1 MLELL
6 HGPDRTSNSMELLDR
21 ICENAEAGVSG
32 QILIVPEQYSHE
44 TERALCARGG
54 DTISRYAEVLS
65 FTRLA
70 ARVFSVCG
78 GVCEEYLDEN
88 GRILTLYLAA
98 QQVREQLKFYAA
110 VMTRPDFLKQLGA
123 LMEELL
129 TSCVTPDALHTAAAR
144 LEGRLAQKIT
154 ELALLY
160 ESYLSV
166 CKTGRGDPVTRQ
178 MRLCELLDETD
189 FLDGREVFLD
199 GFSDFTALQ
208 LQLIGA
214 ILTHAKAVHI
224 SVLTSGG
231 QQAACLTGNET
242 EKQLRQLAARQGI
255 ETVRR
260 SVLPRA
266 HRAPDV
272 QLWLNGLF
280 FGGSGSEEAPQNV
293 GLVHAGSQQAAC
305 AYAARA
311 VRNGV
316 LTGLRYRDFTICMT
330 DEDAYRLP
338 MQTLFARAGIPVYC
352 ASNAPVAQN
361 PLVAALL
368 SAIQAALRYEPGPV
382 LAFLKSEF
390 SPLCESDCD
399 ALERYVYYWNIR
411 GSAWEK
417 PWQMHPRGLG
427 KPMTPEDETALQT
440 LNDLREQA
448 VAPLRTLRL
457 ALAKA
462 RTVDEQVRAVAALL
476 ETLDAAGRLQA
487 QQDALARAGQAQR
500 AQECSQLYEALI
512 STLEQM
518 DQVLGAASLETELF
532 VQLFAMLLQNTS
544 VGSIPS
550 VCDAV
555 QLTTLPMLR
564 HRRTRVLLVLG
575 ANDGLLPAFSDPGGL
590 LADPERQKLRSLG
603 VELSPGRSASV
614 DREMSWVCAALSAAE
629 QRVSLLADAAQPSFL
644 YSRTAALFPALQ
656 PLCAENF
663 PFLPD
668 CAAAAGAAL
677 RQGALP
683 DWLPEAVR
691 KEAQRLSQ
699 RCAYSFDAMRPEVVR
714 ALYGRTIPL
723 SASKIDR
730 FAGCRY
736 AFFLQYGLCAA
747 PWKQAEF
754 DAPLFGSFV
763 HDVLEHVVREAQARG
778 GFAAMTDSEI
788 SALAERCM
796 DSCMATYLPQGEAAA
811 SRERYLSD
819 RNRQEAA
826 AVVMDVARELR
837 LSQFSPAAE
846 ELRFAPNGSLPPIE
860 YRTKNGSGLLTGQI
874 DRVDTYEA
882 DGRSYFRII
891 DYKTGHKEFDYAELL
906 YGKNLQMLLYLFALE
921 SYQKQT
927 GRPMQPAGVLY
938 VPGRCDMVKLKPG
951 EDPAHAGDERQK
963 ELRRK
968 GLLLNDEAVLHAM
981 EAYETAPQYLPVEPG
996 KNGLTGD
1003 LASPAQLAEL
1013 ERFVNGQVEAMI
1025 DEILSGAAAPNP
1037 IVRGPKDSE
1046 CNYCDFS
1053 SACHKDVCGISPR
1066 RFAAVTSKEFWE
1078 ELERRLEHG

>member
-21 ICENAEAGVSG
+21 ICENASRGVSG

-44 TERALCARGG
+44 TERALCERGG

-70 ARVFSVCG
+70 ARVFSVHG

-110 VMTRPDFLKQLGA
+110 VMTRPDFLKQLGT

-129 TSCVTPDALHTAAAR
+129 TACVTPDALHAAAAR

-178 MRLCELLDETD
+178 MRLCELLDETE
-189 FLDGREVFLD
+189 FLDGREIFLD

-208 LQLIGA
+208 LQIIGA
-214 ILTHAKAVHI
+214 ILAHAKTVRIAL
-224 SVLTSGG
+224 LTSGD
-231 QQAACLTGNET
+231 QHAACQTGNET

-255 ETVRR
+255 EAVRR
-260 SVLPRA
+260 SIPPRA

-272 QLWLNGLF
+272 QLWLDGLF

-293 GLVHAGSQQAAC
+293 SLVCAGSQQAAC
-305 AYAARA
+305 ASAARA
-311 VRNGV
+311 VRSGV
-316 LTGLRYRDFTICMT
+316 LAGLRYRDFTVCMT
-330 DEDAYRLP
+330 DEAAYRLP
-338 MQTLFARAGIPVYC
+338 MQTLLARAGIPVYC
-352 ASNAPVAQN
+352 AASAPVAQN
-361 PLVAALL
+361 PLIAALL
-368 SAIQAALRYEPGPV
+368 SALQAVLRYEPGPV

-399 ALERYVYYWNIR
+399 TLERYVYYWSIR

-417 PWQMHPRGLG
+417 PWQLHPRGLG
-427 KPMTPEDETALQT
+427 QPMTPEDETALQA

-448 VAPLRTLRL
+448 VGPLRALRL
-457 ALAKA
+457 ALSKA

-476 ETLDAAGRLQA
+476 ETLDVAGRLQT

-500 AQECSQLYEALI
+500 AQECGQLYEALI
-512 STLEQM
+512 SALEQM

-532 VQLFAMLLQNTS
+532 VQLLTMLLQNTS

-603 VELSPGRSASV
+603 VELSPGRSASA

-629 QRVSLLADAAQPSFL
+629 QRVCLVTDSAQPSFL
-644 YSRTAALFPALQ
+644 YSRTAALFPSLQ
-656 PLCAENF
+656 PLRAEELS
-663 PFLPD
+663 FLPD
-668 CAAAAGAAL
+668 RAAAAGAAL
-677 RQGALP
+677 QQGALP

-691 KEAQRLSQ
+691 QEARTLSQ
-699 RCAYSFDAMRPEVVR
+699 RCAYSFAAMRPEAVR
-714 ALYGRTIPL
+714 ALYGGTIPL

-736 AFFLQYGLCAA
+736 AFFLQYGLRAA

-763 HDVLEHVVREAQARG
+763 HDVLEHVVREAQERG
-778 GFAAMTDSEI
+778 GFAAVTDSEI
-788 SALAERCM
+788 SDLTERCM
-796 DSCMATYLPQGEAAA
+796 DACMATYLPQGQAAA
-811 SRERYLSD
+811 SRERYLSA

-837 LSQFSPAAE
+837 LSQFAPAAE
-846 ELRFAPNGSLPPIE
+846 ELRFAPGGPLPPIE
-860 YRTKNGSGLLTGQI
+860 YRAKTGSGLLTGQI
-874 DRVDTYEA
+874 DRVDTYET
-882 DGRSYFRII
+882 DGTRYFRII
-891 DYKTGHKEFDYAELL
+891 DYKTGHKDFDYAELL

-921 SYQKQT
+921 SYQKRAGT
-927 GRPMQPAGVLY
+927 PMQPAGVLY

-951 EDPAHAGDERQK
+951 EDPAQADCERRK
-963 ELRRK
+963 ALRRK
-968 GLLLNDEAVLHAM
+968 GLLLNDESVLHAM
-981 EAYETAPQYLPVEPG
+981 EAYAQKPQYLPVETGPD
-996 KNGLTGD
+996 GLKGD

-1025 DEILSGAAAPNP
+1025 DEILSGATAPNP
-1037 IVRGPKDSE
+1037 IDRGPSDSE
-1046 CNYCDFS
+1046 CKYCDFS
-1053 SACHKDVCGISPR
+1053 SACHKDVCGVNPR
-1066 RFAAVTSKEFWE
+1066 RFASVTPEEFWQ
-1078 ELERRLEHG
+1078 ELERRLQHG